1 MAAKMIVCAKLKREL
16 PGIDETTPEG
26 DRALR
31 TALLIGGRELQAK
44 VRETVS
50 AEAWGMWQDHMR
62 MIFNEYRLDPTSDE
76 TNKILRMHIDGFF
89 WGEQQAV
96 ANYVPPKQ

>member
-1 MAAKMIVCAKLKREL
+1 MAAKMIICAKLKKEL
-16 PGIDETTPEG
+16 PAIDETTAEG

-31 TALLIGGRELQAK
+31 TALLIGGRELQTR

-50 AEAWGMWQDHMR
+50 AEAWSMWQDHMR

-76 TNKILRMHIDGFF
+76 TNKILRTHIDGFF
-89 WGEQQAV
+89 WGEQAAV
-96 ANYVPPKQ
+96 PNYVPPTQ